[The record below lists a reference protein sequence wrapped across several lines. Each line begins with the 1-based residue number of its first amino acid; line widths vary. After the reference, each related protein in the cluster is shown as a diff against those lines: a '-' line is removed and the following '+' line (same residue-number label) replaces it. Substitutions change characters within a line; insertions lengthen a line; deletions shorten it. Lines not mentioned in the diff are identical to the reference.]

1 MVFTSKR
8 TWLAAT
14 FILSSVLSPF
24 LGAASAQREV
34 KSRTITSMTPAS
46 PFERTMRPLLGKLK
60 LPVSNRTASARNV
73 SANMSGTTVLNFGGY
88 LSAPAYPARASNS
101 IAYDSL
107 NNGVQTAIA
116 ADFDKDGLTDVAVV
130 QFDGTLNIL
139 RNTGGGVLAA
149 PAGYINP
156 NPNVGSEN
164 VAQSFAADLNGDGY
178 PDIVSFDAA
187 NLALLTFL
195 NDGNGAFNT
204 AQTINLSTDYGNPA
218 GITVGDVN
226 GDGNADV
233 VVAYYNIMSRTSS
246 QMSIQTLVGKG
257 DGTFTAMTGATIA
270 VPTSLTLSGLAPI
283 TLGDLNG
290 DGKLDIATLL
300 QEQNSRS
307 AGVFVV
313 TTALGNGD
321 GTFAALN
328 VNSPISAAVSGIPNL
343 SFNTAGV
350 QILDLNKDGKLDLE
364 VDMNGLL
371 YVALGQGDN
380 SFSPQVSS
388 DFQGGYAV
396 AFADLNGDGYPDA
409 ICGVTGLQVSLG
421 KGDGTFAAPAIN
433 GQYAIDIATP
443 QGVVAADFDGDGKL
457 DIAELGADYKE
468 VSMFFGNGDG
478 TLHGALQLSLPT
490 DVAPSDT
497 ELENVLKATAKPY
510 SDLVVINFGGDAP
523 SLQTGLSDGKGNFS
537 YVLSLAAGLPTDFN
551 FVEPVQADFNGDG
564 LQDLLIA
571 GVAGE
576 LWVSLSDGDGTFAIP
591 VAINLPTLTCALS
604 YAATADL
611 NGDGKQD
618 IVIAYGGDSVCGGV
632 TTASGYFVIAGK
644 GDGTFQTPVFFPSGT
659 QLYSV
664 ALADMNLDGNTDL
677 ILNDVPTATS
687 GPFQVTLQA
696 GNGDGT
702 FGAASTLLTNYVVTD
717 VKVADMN
724 SDGNPDVLLAA
735 EEVYGSDVTTAGLVL
750 INGNGD
756 GTFGS
761 HSLIAGGN
769 VFLQT
774 QVADM
779 NGDSIPDI
787 EASLYTNGAQ
797 PNTYYGFSTL
807 LGLGGG
813 GFSAPINQLIPLN
826 GVLPLV
832 GNFFDDNAPD
842 VVTDTFYGI
851 DLFLGQGGTT
861 LTLGTSAPSVAYG
874 TTETFTAKVVA
885 SMSGRPALTGTVSFY
900 DGTTL
905 LGTASVSGGSASF
918 STASLA
924 LGTHSVSAV
933 YSGDSN
939 FNLNT
944 SGTAAVAVTSLAPA
958 FALTSTS
965 TALTLSQGANGIV
978 PLTLTAN
985 ATFSGPVN
993 LTCSGAPSNAS
1004 CGFSSDSVVLTA
1016 GSSATAALVIGT
1028 TGTKTSM
1035 QVPSNSPWQGKAPM
1049 VSVASLVLMC
1059 FIRPRRKL
1067 RGVLF
1072 AALLAVAAMGA
1083 TGCSGGGPT
1092 VSSVG
1097 KTSFTVTVTATPS
1110 GGAGTAQTA
1119 TVNVTVQ

>member
-1 MVFTSKR
+1 MVLTSTR
-8 TWLAAT
+8 TWIAAIV
-14 FILSSVLSPF
+14 ILSSI
-24 LGAASAQREV
+24 LGAASAQSTV
-34 KSRTITSMTPAS
+34 KPRTITRTTPAT
-46 PFERTMRPLLGKLK
+46 PFERTMSPLLGKLK
-60 LPVSNRTASARNV
+60 FPASSRAENTRGASPNASGVTLP
-73 SANMSGTTVLNFGGY
+73 NFGGY

-101 IAYDSL
+101 IAYDPL

-116 ADFDKDGLTDVAVV
+116 ADFDKDGLTDVAVI

-178 PDIVSFDAA
+178 PDIVAFDAA
-187 NLALLTFL
+187 NLVLLTFL
-195 NDGNGAFNT
+195 NDGNGTFST
-204 AQTINLSTDYGNPA
+204 AQTITLSTDYGNPA

-226 GDGNADV
+226 GDGRADV
-233 VVAYYNIMSRTSS
+233 VVAYYNVLSRTSS
-246 QMSIQTLVGKG
+246 QMSIQSLIGKG
-257 DGTFTAMTGATIA
+257 DGTFTAMTAATIS
-270 VPTSLTLSGLAPI
+270 VPTSLTLSGLAPVA
-283 TLGDLNG
+283 LGDLNG
-290 DGKLDIATLL
+290 DGKLDIAALL

-313 TTALGNGD
+313 TTALGTGD

-328 VNSPISAAVSGIPNL
+328 VNSPISANVSGVFDL
-343 SFNTAGV
+343 SFNSAGV

-380 SFSPQVSS
+380 SFSAQVSS

-409 ICGVTGLQVSLG
+409 VCGSAGLQVYLG

-443 QGVVAADFDGDGKL
+443 QGVVAADFDGDGVL
-457 DIAELGADYKE
+457 DIAELGSDYKE

-490 DVAPSDT
+490 DSASFDT
-497 ELENVLKATAKPY
+497 ELENVLKATARPY
-510 SDLVVINFGGDAP
+510 SDLVVLNLGGTAP

-537 YVLSLAAGLPTDFN
+537 YVPSLTAGLPVDFD

-564 LQDLLIA
+564 QQDLLMA
-571 GVAGE
+571 GAAGE
-576 LWVSLSDGDGTFAIP
+576 LWVSLSNGDGTFATP
-591 VAINLPTLTCALS
+591 LAINLPTLTCPLS
-604 YAATADL
+604 YGAAGDL

-618 IVIAYGGDSVCGGV
+618 IVVAYGGDSVCGG
-632 TTASGYFVIAGK
+632 TTTVSGYFVIAGK

-659 QLYSV
+659 QLYS
-664 ALADMNLDGNTDL
+664 ATLADVNLDGNLDL
-677 ILNDVPTATS
+677 ILDDVPTATS
-687 GPFQVTLQA
+687 GTFLVTLQP

-702 FGAASTLLTNYVVTD
+702 FGAESTLLTNYVVTD

-724 SDGNPDVLLAA
+724 LDGNPDVLLAA

-756 GTFGS
+756 GTFGN

-787 EASLYTNGAQ
+787 EVSLYTNGAQ

-807 LGLGGG
+807 LGLGDG
-813 GFSAPINQLIPLN
+813 GFSAPFNQLIPLN

-832 GNFFDDNAPD
+832 GNFYDDNAPD
-842 VVTDTFYGI
+842 VVTTTFYGV

-861 LTLGTSAPSVAYG
+861 LTLGTSVPSVVYG
-874 TTETFTAKVVA
+874 SSETFTAKVAA

-905 LGTASVSGGSASF
+905 LGSAPVSGGSASF
-918 STASLA
+918 STAALA
-924 LGTHSVSAV
+924 LGTHTVSAV

-939 FNLNT
+939 FNRNT
-944 SGTAAVAVTSLAPA
+944 SGTVAVAVTSLAPA
-958 FALTSTS
+958 FALSS
-965 TALTLSQGANGIV
+965 GSSALTLAQGANGIV

-993 LTCSGAPSNAS
+993 LTCTGAPNNAS
-1004 CGFSSDSVVLTA
+1004 CGFSSNSVVLTA

-1035 QVPSNSPWQGKAPM
+1035 QMPPSAPWQGKASV
-1049 VSVASLVLMC
+1049 VSVASLILMC
-1059 FIRPRRKL
+1059 FIRPRKRL

-1072 AALLAVAAMGA
+1072 AALLAVAVMGA
-1083 TGCSGGGPT
+1083 SSCSGGGPT
-1092 VSSVG
+1092 VASVG
-1097 KTSFTVTVTATPS
+1097 KTSFTITVTATPTGS
-1110 GGAGTAQTA
+1110 AGTAQTT

>member
-1 MVFTSKR
+1 MVLTSAR
-8 TWLAAT
+8 TWIAAT
-14 FILSSVLSPF
+14 VIFSSI
-24 LGAASAQREV
+24 LGAAAAQSTV
-34 KSRTITSMTPAS
+34 KPRIITKSTPAT
-46 PFERTMRPLLGKLK
+46 PFERTMSPLLGKLK
-60 LPVSNRTASARNV
+60 LPTSRNTPSARMLSPDV
-73 SANMSGTTVLNFGGY
+73 SGVTVPNFGGY

-116 ADFDKDGLTDVAVV
+116 ADFDKDGLIDVAVV

-178 PDIVSFDAA
+178 PDIVAFDAA
-187 NLALLTFL
+187 NLVLLTFL
-195 NDGNGAFNT
+195 NDGNGTFST
-204 AQTINLSTDYGNPA
+204 AQTITLSTDYGNPA

-226 GDGNADV
+226 GDGKADV
-233 VVAYYNIMSRTSS
+233 IVAYYNTLSRTSS
-246 QMSIQTLVGKG
+246 QMSVQTLIGKG
-257 DGTFTAMTGATIA
+257 DGTFTAMTAATIT
-270 VPTSLTLSGLAPI
+270 VPTSLTLSGLAPVA
-283 TLGDLNG
+283 LGDLNG
-290 DGKLDIATLL
+290 DGKLDIAALL

-307 AGVFVV
+307 AGTIVV

-343 SFNTAGV
+343 SFNSAGV
-350 QILDLNKDGKLDLE
+350 AILDLNKDGKQDLE
-364 VDMNGLL
+364 VDMNGEL
-371 YVALGQGDN
+371 YVALGNGDN

-388 DFQGGYAV
+388 DFQGQYAV

-409 ICGVTGLQVSLG
+409 ICGSAGLQVYLG
-421 KGDGTFAAPAIN
+421 KGDGTFTAPAIN

-443 QGVVAADFDGDGKL
+443 QGVVAADFNGDGKI
-457 DIAELGADYKE
+457 DIAELGSDYKE
-468 VSMFFGNGDG
+468 VSMFFGDGDG

-490 DVAPSDT
+490 DVATPDT
-497 ELENVLKATAKPY
+497 ELENVLKATTKPY
-510 SDLVVINFGGDAP
+510 SDLVVLNLGGAAP

-537 YVLSLAAGLPTDFN
+537 YVPSLAAGLPADFN

-564 LQDLLIA
+564 LQDLLMA
-571 GVAGE
+571 GASGE
-576 LWVSLSDGDGTFAIP
+576 LWVSLSNGDGTFGTP
-591 VAINLPTLTCALS
+591 VAINLPTLTCSLS
-604 YAATADL
+604 YGTAGDL

-618 IVIAYGGDSVCGGV
+618 IVVAYGGDSVCGGV
-632 TTASGYFVIAGK
+632 TTVSGYFVIAGK
-644 GDGTFQTPVFFPSGT
+644 GDGTFQTPVFFPSGA
-659 QLYSV
+659 QLYS
-664 ALADMNLDGNTDL
+664 ATLADMNLDGNLDL
-677 ILNDVPTATS
+677 ILDDVPTSTS
-687 GPFQVTLQA
+687 GTFQVTLQA

-702 FGAASTLLTNYVVTD
+702 FGAESTLLTNYVVTD

-724 SDGNPDVLLAA
+724 LDGNPDLLLAA

-756 GTFGS
+756 GTFGN

-813 GFSAPINQLIPLN
+813 GFSAPFNQLIPLN

-861 LTLGTSAPSVAYG
+861 LTLGTSAASTVYGSV
-874 TTETFTAKVVA
+874 ETFTAKVAA
-885 SMSGRPALTGTVSFY
+885 SMAARPALTGTVSFF

-905 LGTASVSGGSASF
+905 LGTASVSTGSAIF
-918 STASLA
+918 STSALA
-924 LGTHSVSAV
+924 LGTHTVSAV

-939 FNLNT
+939 FNRNT
-944 SGTAAVAVTSLAPA
+944 SGTVSVAVTSLAPA
-958 FALTSTS
+958 FTLSSTS
-965 TALTLSQGANGIV
+965 TALTLAEGANGAV

-993 LTCSGAPSNAS
+993 LTCTGAPSNAS
-1004 CGFSSDSVVLTA
+1004 CGFSSNSVVLTA

-1028 TGTKTSM
+1028 TGTKAAM
-1035 QVPSNSPWQGKAPM
+1035 AVPSSPWQNKAPM

-1059 FIRPRRKL
+1059 FIRPRKKL

-1083 TGCSGGGPT
+1083 IGCSDGGPT

-1097 KTSFTVTVTATPS
+1097 KTSFTVTVTATPAGS
-1110 GGAGTAQTA
+1110 AGTAQTA

>member
-1 MVFTSKR
+1 MVFTSGR
-8 TWLAAT
+8 TWIATACIFSSIVGAAHAQST
-14 FILSSVLSPF
+14 MKPRTIARSTPATPFERTVSPF
-24 LGAASAQREV
+24 LGKLKFPASSRVNSAQTISPDVSGV
-34 KSRTITSMTPAS
+34 KVP
-46 PFERTMRPLLGKLK
+46 
-60 LPVSNRTASARNV
+60 
-73 SANMSGTTVLNFGGY
+73 NFGGY
-88 LSAPAYPARASNS
+88 LSAPAYSARASNS
-101 IAYDSL
+101 IAYDPL

-116 ADFDKDGLTDVAVV
+116 ADFDKDGLTDVAVI

-178 PDIVSFDAA
+178 PDIVAFDAA
-187 NLALLTFL
+187 NLVLLTFL
-195 NDGNGAFNT
+195 NDGNGTFST
-204 AQTINLSTDYGNPA
+204 AQTITLSTDYGNPA

-226 GDGNADV
+226 GDGKADV
-233 VVAYYNIMSRTSS
+233 VVAYNNTSMTSS
-246 QMSIQTLVGKG
+246 QMSIQTLLGKG
-257 DGTFTAMTGATIA
+257 DGTFTAMTAATIT

-283 TLGDLNG
+283 ALGDLNG
-290 DGKLDIATLL
+290 DGKLDIAALL

-307 AGVFVV
+307 AGTFVV
-313 TTALGNGD
+313 TTALGDGD

-328 VNSPISAAVSGIPNL
+328 NDSPISAAVSGIPNL
-343 SFNTAGV
+343 SFNSAGV
-350 QILDLNKDGKLDLE
+350 QILDLNKDGKPDLE
-364 VDMNGLL
+364 VDMNGEL
-371 YVALGQGDN
+371 YAALGQGND

-396 AFADLNGDGYPDA
+396 AFADLNGDGFPDA
-409 ICGVTGLQVSLG
+409 ICGSTGLQVSLG
-421 KGDGTFAAPAIN
+421 KGDGTFAAPAMN
-433 GQYAIDIATP
+433 GQYSIDIATP
-443 QGVVAADFDGDGKL
+443 QGVVAADFNGDGKL

-490 DVAPSDT
+490 DGASFDT
-497 ELENVLKATAKPY
+497 ELENLLKATAKPY
-510 SDLVVINFGGDAP
+510 SDLVVVNLGGTAP
-523 SLQTGLSDGKGNFS
+523 SLQTGLSDGKGNFT
-537 YVLSLAAGLPTDFN
+537 YVPSLAAGLPTDFD

-564 LQDLLIA
+564 LQDLLM
-571 GVAGE
+571 GGLAGE
-576 LWVSLSDGDGTFAIP
+576 LWVSLSNGDGTFATP
-591 VAINLPTLTCALS
+591 VAINMPTLTCPLS
-604 YAATADL
+604 YAAAGDL
-611 NGDGKQD
+611 NSDGKQD
-618 IVIAYGGDSVCGGV
+618 IVVAYGGDQVCGG
-632 TTASGYFVIAGK
+632 TTVVSGYYVIAGK

-659 QLYSV
+659 QLYS
-664 ALADMNLDGNTDL
+664 ATLADMNLDGNLDL
-677 ILNDVPTATS
+677 ILDDVPTATS
-687 GPFQVTLQA
+687 GAFLVTLQA

-702 FGAASTLLTNYVVTD
+702 FGAESTLLTNYVVTD
-717 VKVADMN
+717 IKVADMN
-724 SDGNPDVLLAA
+724 QDGNPDLLLAA
-735 EEVYGSDVTTAGLVL
+735 EEIYGSDVTTAGLVL

-813 GFSAPINQLIPLN
+813 GFSAPVNQLIPLN

-832 GNFFDDNAPD
+832 GNFYDDNAPD
-842 VVTDTFYGI
+842 LVTDTFYGI

-861 LTLGTSAPSVAYG
+861 LSLSTSAPSVAYG
-874 TTETFTAKVVA
+874 STETFTAKLAA
-885 SMSGRPALTGTVSFY
+885 SMTGRPALTGTVSFY

-905 LGTASVSGGSASF
+905 LGTASVSGGAATF
-918 STASLA
+918 GTAALA
-924 LGTHSVSAV
+924 MGTHNVTAV
-933 YSGDSN
+933 YSGDAN
-939 FNLNT
+939 FNVNT
-944 SGTAAVAVTSLAPA
+944 SGASPVAVTSLAPA
-958 FALTSTS
+958 FALSGSST
-965 TALTLSQGANGIV
+965 TLTLSQGANGIV

-993 LTCSGAPSNAS
+993 LTCSGAPANSS
-1004 CGFSSDSVVLTA
+1004 CGFNSDAVVLTA
-1016 GSSATAALVIGT
+1016 GTSATASLVIGT
-1028 TGTKTSM
+1028 TGTTAALSM
-1035 QVPSNSPWQGKAPM
+1035 PHSPWQGRAPM

-1059 FIRPRRKL
+1059 FIRPRKKL

-1072 AALLAVAAMGA
+1072 AALLTVAAMGA
-1083 TGCSGGGPT
+1083 TGCSSSSDPT
-1092 VSSVG
+1092 VAAVG
-1097 KTSFTVTVTATPS
+1097 KTSFTVTVTATPAGS
-1110 GGAGTAQTA
+1110 AGTAQTT

>member
-1 MVFTSKR
+1 MVLTSTR

-14 FILSSVLSPF
+14 LIFSSVIGSS
-24 LGAASAQREV
+24 LGAAIAQDTV
-34 KSRTITSMTPAS
+34 KQRSITSTTPAT

-60 LPVSNRTASARNV
+60 LPISNRIARVQSVSPNV
-73 SANMSGTTVLNFGGY
+73 SGTSSPNFGGY

-107 NNGVQTAIA
+107 NNGVQTTIA
-116 ADFDKDGLTDVAVV
+116 ADFDKDGLTDVAVI

-178 PDIVSFDAA
+178 PDIVAFDAA
-187 NLALLTFL
+187 NLVLLTFL
-195 NDGNGAFNT
+195 NDGNGTFST
-204 AQTINLSTDYGNPA
+204 AQTTTLSTDYGNPA

-226 GDGNADV
+226 SDGKADV
-233 VVAYYNIMSRTSS
+233 VVAYYNPLSRTSS

-257 DGTFTAMTGATIA
+257 DGTFTAMTAATIA

-283 TLGDLNG
+283 ALGDLNG
-290 DGKLDIATLL
+290 DGKLDIAALL

-307 AGVFVV
+307 AGTFVV

-328 VNSPISAAVSGIPNL
+328 ANTPISANVSGVPNL
-343 SFNTAGV
+343 SFNSAGV
-350 QILDLNKDGKLDLE
+350 QILDVNKDGKQDLE

-380 SFSPQVSS
+380 SFSAQVSS
-388 DFQGGYAV
+388 NFQGNYAV

-409 ICGVTGLQVSLG
+409 VCGSAGLQVYLG
-421 KGDGTFAAPAIN
+421 KGDGTFATPAMN

-457 DIAELGADYKE
+457 DIAELGSDYKE

-490 DVAPSDT
+490 DPVTPDT
-497 ELENVLKATAKPY
+497 ELENVLKATTKPY
-510 SDLVVINFGGDAP
+510 SDLVVLNLGGTAP

-537 YVLSLAAGLPTDFN
+537 YVPSLAAGLPTDFD

-564 LQDLLIA
+564 QQDLLMA
-571 GVAGE
+571 GAAGE
-576 LWVSLSDGDGTFAIP
+576 LWVSLSHGDGTFATP
-591 VAINLPTLTCALS
+591 VAINLPTLTCPLS
-604 YAATADL
+604 YGAAGDL

-632 TTASGYFVIAGK
+632 TTVSGYFVIAGK

-664 ALADMNLDGNTDL
+664 ALADMNLDGTTDL
-677 ILNDVPTATS
+677 ILNDVPTSGS
-687 GPFQVTLQA
+687 GPFLVTLQA

-813 GFSAPINQLIPLN
+813 GFSEPVNQLIPLN
-826 GVLPLV
+826 GVLPFV

-842 VVTDTFYGI
+842 AVTDTFYGI

-861 LTLGTSAPSVAYG
+861 LTLVASTPSVAYG
-874 TTETFTAKVVA
+874 TAETFTAKVVA

-905 LGTASVSGGSASF
+905 LGTASVNGGGASF
-918 STASLA
+918 NTASLA
-924 LGTHSVSAV
+924 LGAHNVSAV

-939 FNLNT
+939 FNRNT
-944 SGTAAVAVTSLAPA
+944 SGTVSAAVTSLAPA
-958 FALTSTS
+958 FALSS
-965 TALTLSQGANGIV
+965 ASSALALAQGANGVV

-1004 CGFSSDSVVLTA
+1004 CGFSSTSVVLTA
-1016 GSSATAALVIGT
+1016 GSSATATLVIGT

-1049 VSVASLVLMC
+1049 ASVASLLLMC
-1059 FIRPRRKL
+1059 FIRPRKKL

-1072 AALLAVAAMGA
+1072 AALLAIAAMGA
-1083 TGCSGGGPT
+1083 TGCSGGGST

-1119 TVNVTVQ
+1119 IVNVTVQ

>member
-1 MVFTSKR
+1 MVLTSAR
-8 TWLAAT
+8 TWIAAT
-14 FILSSVLSPF
+14 VLFSSIL
-24 LGAASAQREV
+24 GTAAAQSTV
-34 KSRTITSMTPAS
+34 KPRIITKSTPAT
-46 PFERTMRPLLGKLK
+46 PFERTMSPLLGKLK
-60 LPVSNRTASARNV
+60 LPTSRSAASARMLSPDV
-73 SANMSGTTVLNFGGY
+73 SGVTVSNFGGY

-116 ADFDKDGLTDVAVV
+116 ADFDKDGLTDVAVM

-178 PDIVSFDAA
+178 PDIVAFDAA
-187 NLALLTFL
+187 NLVLLTFL
-195 NDGNGAFNT
+195 NDGNGTFST
-204 AQTINLSTDYGNPA
+204 AQTITLSTDYGNPA

-226 GDGNADV
+226 GDGKADV
-233 VVAYYNIMSRTSS
+233 VVAYSNVMSRTSS
-246 QMSIQTLVGKG
+246 QMSIQTLIGKG
-257 DGTFTAMTGATIA
+257 DGTFTAMTAATIS
-270 VPTSLTLSGLAPI
+270 VPTSLTLSGLAPVA
-283 TLGDLNG
+283 LGDLNG
-290 DGKLDIATLL
+290 DGKLDIAALL

-307 AGVFVV
+307 TGTIVV

-328 VNSPISAAVSGIPNL
+328 VNSPISAAVSGVPNL
-343 SFNTAGV
+343 SFNSAGV
-350 QILDLNKDGKLDLE
+350 AILDLNKDGKQDLE
-364 VDMNGLL
+364 VDMNGEL
-371 YVALGQGDN
+371 YAALGNGDN

-388 DFQGGYAV
+388 DFQGDYAV

-409 ICGVTGLQVSLG
+409 ICGSAGLQVYLG
-421 KGDGTFAAPAIN
+421 KGDGTFAAPTIN

-443 QGVVAADFDGDGKL
+443 QGVVAADFNGDGKL
-457 DIAELGADYKE
+457 DIAELGSDYKE
-468 VSMFFGNGDG
+468 VSMFFGDGDG

-490 DVAPSDT
+490 DVATPDT

-510 SDLVVINFGGDAP
+510 SDLVVLNLGGTTP
-523 SLQTGLSDGKGNFS
+523 TLQTGLSDGKGNFS
-537 YVLSLAAGLPTDFN
+537 YVPSLAAGLPADFN

-564 LQDLLIA
+564 LQDLLMA
-571 GVAGE
+571 GASGE
-576 LWVSLSDGDGTFAIP
+576 LWVSLSNGDGTFGTP
-591 VAINLPTLTCALS
+591 VAINLPTLTCSLS
-604 YAATADL
+604 YGTAGDL

-618 IVIAYGGDSVCGGV
+618 IVVAYGGDSVCGGV
-632 TTASGYFVIAGK
+632 TTVSGYFVIAGK
-644 GDGTFQTPVFFPSGT
+644 GDGTFKTPVFFPSGV
-659 QLYSV
+659 QLYS
-664 ALADMNLDGNTDL
+664 ATLADMNLDGNLDL
-677 ILNDVPTATS
+677 ILDDAPTSSS
-687 GPFQVTLQA
+687 GTFQVTLQA

-702 FGAASTLLTNYVVTD
+702 FGAESTLLTNYVVTD

-724 SDGNPDVLLAA
+724 LDGNPDVLLAA

-756 GTFGS
+756 GTFGN

-813 GFSAPINQLIPLN
+813 GFSAPFNQLIPLN

-861 LTLGTSAPSVAYG
+861 LTLGSSAASTVYG
-874 TTETFTAKVVA
+874 SAETFTAKVAA
-885 SMSGRPALTGTVSFY
+885 SMAARPALTGTVSFF

-905 LGTASVSGGSASF
+905 LGTASVSTGSAIF
-918 STASLA
+918 STSELA
-924 LGTHSVSAV
+924 LGTHTVSAV

-939 FNLNT
+939 FNRNT
-944 SGTAAVAVTSLAPA
+944 SGTVSVVVTSLAPA
-958 FALTSTS
+958 FTLTSTS
-965 TALTLSQGANGIV
+965 TALTLAQGANGAV

-985 ATFSGPVN
+985 ATFSGP
-993 LTCSGAPSNAS
+993 SNAS
-1004 CGFSSDSVVLTA
+1004 CGFSSNSVVLTA

-1028 TGTKTSM
+1028 TGTKAAM
-1035 QVPSNSPWQGKAPM
+1035 AVPSSPWQNKAPM
-1049 VSVASLVLMC
+1049 VSFASLVLMC
-1059 FIRPRRKL
+1059 FIRPRKKL

-1072 AALLAVAAMGA
+1072 AALLAVAAMGSV
-1083 TGCSGGGPT
+1083 GCSDGGPT

-1097 KTSFTVTVTATPS
+1097 KTSFTVTVTATPAGS
-1110 GGAGTAQTA
+1110 AGTAQTA